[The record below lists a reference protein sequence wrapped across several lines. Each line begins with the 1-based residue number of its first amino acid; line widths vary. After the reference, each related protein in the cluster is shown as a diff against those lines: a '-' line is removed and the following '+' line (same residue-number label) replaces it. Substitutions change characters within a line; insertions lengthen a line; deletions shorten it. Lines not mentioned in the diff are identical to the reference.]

1 MQLFHSIET
10 YLFGTSKDLVR
21 GKEIT
26 KCNNMIKRY
35 NNTKMNNF
43 HDVTKE
49 NIKEQKPNWPQIPDH
64 PYRTLITE
72 GFGSG
77 KVIHY
82 LI

>member
-21 GKEIT
+21 GKEMT

-64 PYRTLITE
+64 PHRTLTT
-72 GFGSG
+72 
-77 KVIHY
+77 
-82 LI
+82 